1 MAPIQIDN
9 GPAEVNP
16 TITPCC
22 RESGMHRFRVLT
34 QTCPLAENPNLPEP
48 GHDEITFQGISEE
61 CSAAIKLVEL
71 HAVVRLSILVNTR
84 LIVISTSFK
93 KAENIQKS

>member
-1 MAPIQIDN
+1 
-9 GPAEVNP
+9 
-16 TITPCC
+16 
-22 RESGMHRFRVLT
+22 MHRFRVLT